1 MTLRAAAAFLLV
13 WALFCLPAFGAT
25 GTVDERVQSNGRER
39 TYTLHVPA
47 SASGTPAPVVVLLHG
62 SGGRSREMVRLWTPL
77 AEAEGIVLVAP
88 TSLDA
93 DAWHLQAD
101 GPQLFHDILAHVAAR
116 HAIDR
121 RRVYLFGH
129 SGGAVYALML
139 GLMQSESFAAVAVHA
154 GTFRDR
160 ASFNALGL
168 AKRKIPVALFIGD
181 IDEFFSLRSARA
193 TERALREAGHPT
205 TLTVLKRH
213 GHGYARVA
221 TAVNAAAWQS
231 LESTALPN

>member
-1 MTLRAAAAFLLV
+1 MALRAAAALLV
-13 WALFCLPAFGAT
+13 LSGVIVPVAGAA
-25 GTVDERVQSNGRER
+25 GTVYERVRSNARER

-47 SASGTPAPVVVLLHG
+47 SASGTSAPVVVLLHG

-88 TSLDA
+88 SSLEE
-93 DAWHLQAD
+93 DAWQLQAD
-101 GPQLFHDILAHVAAR
+101 GPQLFHDILDDVAAR

-129 SGGAVYALML
+129 SGGGVYALTL
-139 GLMQSESFAAVAVHA
+139 GLMQSEYFAAVAVHGGA
-154 GTFRDR
+154 WRDPE
-160 ASFNALGL
+160 SFAALGL
-168 AKRKIPVALFIGD
+168 ATRKIPVVLFIGD
-181 IDEFFSLRSARA
+181 TDEFFSLRSARD

-205 TLTVLKRH
+205 TLTVLRRH

-221 TAVNAAAWQS
+221 SRVNAAAWQR
-231 LESTALPN
+231 LEASALPY